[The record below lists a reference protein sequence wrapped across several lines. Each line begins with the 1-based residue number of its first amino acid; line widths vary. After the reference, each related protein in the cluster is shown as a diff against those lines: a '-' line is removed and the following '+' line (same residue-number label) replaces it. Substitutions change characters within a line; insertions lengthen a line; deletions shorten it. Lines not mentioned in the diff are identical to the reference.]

1 MNDKQ
6 HEDFLVT
13 HLFATWHGES
23 YDEAEANYLGYKVGS
38 YASHVS
44 IRKLRLAVCEAAV
57 YDILHRNEVDEY

>member
-23 YDEAEANYLGYKVGS
+23 YDEAEANYLRYKVGLYGS
-38 YASHVS
+38 NISG
-44 IRKLRLAVCEAAV
+44 RELRLEVCEDAV
-57 YDILHRNEVDEY
+57 YDILHRNEIDV